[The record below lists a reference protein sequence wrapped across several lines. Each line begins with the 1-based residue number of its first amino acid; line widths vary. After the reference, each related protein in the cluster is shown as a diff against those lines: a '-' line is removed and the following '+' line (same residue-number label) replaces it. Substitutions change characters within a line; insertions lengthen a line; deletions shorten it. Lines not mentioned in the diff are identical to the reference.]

1 MAGRP
6 TEYTPEIHKAICAD
20 VADGAAFEAACKNQG
35 IDDST
40 AYRWLK
46 KYAAFR
52 DDYARAQGSKQVI
65 AGRCV
70 LSAIQKGDV
79 NAAFRYL
86 AIVDPTN
93 WAEKQRLELG
103 GADGG
108 PLTVTVIRDHPPGNG

>member
-6 TEYTPEIHKAICAD
+6 TEYTPEIHQAICAD
-20 VADGAAFEAACKNQG
+20 VSDGASFEAACKKQG

-40 AYRWLK
+40 GYRWLK

-52 DDYARAQGSKQVI
+52 DDYTRAQGNKQVI

-86 AIVDPTN
+86 AIVDPEN
-93 WAEKQRLELG
+93 WAEKQRHEMSG
-103 GADGG
+103 PDGNALTILLTPRQDG
-108 PLTVTVIRDHPPGNG
+108 PQ